1 MAMFKT
7 KCNNKDSD
15 FIHLLNV
22 SNWGI
27 IWSSLKRV
35 FFIIH
40 FEELYYEIVLDM
52 FIMK

>member
-1 MAMFKT
+1 MFKR

-15 FIHLLNV
+15 FMHLLNV
-22 SNWGI
+22 SNLDI

-35 FFIIH
+35 FFIIY